1 MNMNKTIGYKL
12 FEMNSKGQLF
22 PLFIG
27 KNEETRMNEWL
38 HAEYIPTRGFAT
50 RGGWHVGL
58 VPDAPWLKSY
68 DGTDVGFY
76 KSQRWKHGKRVWCE
90 VEFNSNHNYDEE
102 VMYLPKKCFVDKC
115 PDDGYYKFKES
126 GDREWIV
133 SSDIKVIRIID
144 EDERHD
150 ILNKMNYDEVEAYK
164 KYKAISEK
172 KLKALK
178 KQNEC

>member
-1 MNMNKTIGYKL
+1 MNMNKAIGYKL

-90 VEFNSNHNYDEE
+90 VSLILIIIMMKK
-102 VMYLPKKCFVDKC
+102 VMYLPKKCFVQINVQMMDTTNLR
-115 PDDGYYKFKES
+115 S
-126 GDREWIV
+126 L
-133 SSDIKVIRIID
+133 VIEIGLLVQ
-144 EDERHD
+144 
-150 ILNKMNYDEVEAYK
+150 ILE
-164 KYKAISEK
+164 
-172 KLKALK
+172 
-178 KQNEC
+178 